1 MIVCVCK
8 AVSDRHIRQ
17 ALKDGVAETFDDLQI
32 DLGVATCCGKCED
45 AARAVVTAHHA
56 VERAK
61 QDDTRVMRVIPIT
74 RHAPASTLNSN
85 P

>member
-17 ALKDGVAETFDDLQI
+17 ALKEGVAETFDDLQI
-32 DLGVATCCGKCED
+32 DLGVATCCGKCEG
-45 AARAVVTAHHA
+45 AARAVVEVHHA

-61 QDDTRVMRVIPIT
+61 QDDIKVMRVIPIGIHT
-74 RHAPASTLNSN
+74 APTPQQAS
-85 P
+85 